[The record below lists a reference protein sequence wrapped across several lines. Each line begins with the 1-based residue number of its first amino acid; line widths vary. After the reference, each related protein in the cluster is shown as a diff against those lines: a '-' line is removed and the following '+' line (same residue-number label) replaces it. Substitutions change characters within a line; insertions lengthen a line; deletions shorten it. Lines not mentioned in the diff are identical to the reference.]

1 MAQSYYDIL
10 GVSKGA
16 SEAELKKAY
25 RKLARKYHP
34 DVNPNDKAA
43 ESKFKEVQHA
53 YDVLTD
59 AKQREV
65 YDQVGHDA
73 WEKGYRNGGPDMER
87 GPAGPPRGQYDPR
100 SGGYT
105 YTWGGPGGSQ
115 DFNDYQTSGQVNDL
129 FEQLFNQGFGGAGS
143 WQGSPF
149 GGRQRA
155 QVRQKGSDKQH
166 AVSISFE
173 EAYRGKQLTLRD
185 RKGET
190 FKVRI
195 PAGIDSGGKVRV
207 AGRGD
212 EGLNGGP
219 PGDLVISVTVQD
231 HRYFERRGDNVYLDM
246 PVTFAEAALGAS
258 VEVPTL
264 DGRANV
270 RIPAGTQSGT
280 ELRLRGKGFPHLKA
294 AGRGDQ
300 FCVVQVSVPQNL
312 EPKARDLL
320 RELESLTQ
328 SNPRLGRW
336 S

>member
-1 MAQSYYDIL
+1 MARDYYDVL
-10 GVSKGA
+10 GVKKGA

-34 DVNPNDKAA
+34 DVNKSDKTA
-43 ESKFKEVQHA
+43 EEKFKEVQHA

-59 AKQREV
+59 PKQREV
-65 YDQVGHDA
+65 YDQVGAEA
-73 WEKGYRNGGPDMER
+73 WEKGYRNGPSPGGPEQGY
-87 GPAGPPRGQYDPR
+87 GPEAGGFNQGP
-100 SGGYT
+100 GGYT
-105 YTWGGPGGSQ
+105 YTWSGDP
-115 DFNDYQTSGQVNDL
+115 NAYQSNTQVNDL
-129 FEQLFNQGFGGAGS
+129 FEQLFNQGFGGSGS

-149 GGRQRA
+149 GGRARA
-155 QVRQKGSDKQH
+155 QVRQKGADKQH
-166 AVSISFE
+166 AISISFE
-173 EAYRGKQLTLRD
+173 EAYRGKELTLRD
-185 RKGET
+185 RSGKT

-219 PGDLVISVTVQD
+219 PGDLLINVTVQD
-231 HRYFERRGDNVYLDM
+231 HRYFERRGDNIYLDV
-246 PVTFAEAALGAS
+246 PVTFAEAALGANI
-258 VEVPTL
+258 EVPTM
-264 DGRANV
+264 DGRVQV
-270 RIPAGTQSGT
+270 RVPAGTQGGT
-280 ELRLRGKGFPHLKA
+280 ELRLRGKGFPHLKG

-300 FCVVQVSVPQNL
+300 FCRVAISVPKNI

-320 RELESLTQ
+320 REFDGLTQ